1 MPILIP
7 NEGEIQILTDVVSSG
22 ENWTLDL
29 YQSNTTPAETDTV
42 AATPYT
48 VANFTGYAA
57 ATLTR
62 TRAAGTWQAVDGS
75 GTTLEAANARTLYG
89 TAPLSWTC
97 GATGNT
103 IYGYHFK
110 GVTSAKFIGIE
121 RFAAA
126 RTLVSGD
133 TLTLRP
139 AFEAA

>member
-7 NEGEIQILTDVVSSG
+7 NEGEIVLLGDLLSAG
-22 ENWTLDL
+22 EAWTLDL
-29 YQSNTTPAETDTV
+29 FQSNTTPAETDTV

-48 VANFTGYAA
+48 IANFTGYAA
-57 ATLTR
+57 VTLTR
-62 TRAAGTWQAVDGS
+62 TRAAGTWQAVDLT
-75 GTTLEAANARTLYG
+75 GTTLEAANARSLYG
-89 TAPLSWTC
+89 TAPQSWTC

-103 IYGYHFK
+103 IYGYHMR
-110 GVTSAKFIGIE
+110 GATSAKFIGIE
-121 RFAAA
+121 RFAAP